1 MGGFFSTTSVS
12 NSNSALIIS
21 STGELQPYSTPVFVS
36 DVIQTESE
44 TEGFF
49 VCNSDKL
56 CYDEHITPLDAIDEL
71 HAGQIYFVLPV
82 SKLRNRLSAS
92 EMAALAVKASV
103 ALNSNSNYKSKGRKS
118 SGSKITPFVIGV
130 IVDEEAQS
138 KHDKQR
144 ALRVSRSGSIRRK
157 MQYGRRT
164 KLSFRLRLSTIYETD
179 QSSHSHKHYS

>member
-44 TEGFF
+44 TE
-49 VCNSDKL
+49 
-56 CYDEHITPLDAIDEL
+56 
-71 HAGQIYFVLPV
+71 
-82 SKLRNRLSAS
+82 
-92 EMAALAVKASV
+92 VKASV